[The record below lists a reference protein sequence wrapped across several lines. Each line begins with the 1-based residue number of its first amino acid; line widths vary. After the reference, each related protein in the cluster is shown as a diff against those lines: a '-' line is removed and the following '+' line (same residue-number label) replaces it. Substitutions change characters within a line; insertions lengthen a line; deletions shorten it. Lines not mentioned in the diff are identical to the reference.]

1 MGNYLRATRHPW
13 SSFLFLVPLVAV
25 YEGGIVWLGGDR
37 ADRLRNGADAWVRW
51 QLETFGVGHA
61 FAAPMLVVGLLLVWS
76 WWRWADR
83 PADPVTTW
91 FGMAFE
97 GAAFAVVLWQFGQ
110 NYAPIVESLGVK
122 LTVPAA
128 PDRAA
133 RILTYLGAGI
143 YEEALFRLGLFGG
156 VVFLLRLVLLPKLI
170 AVPLGAFAAAAAF
183 AAAHHVGPYGEA
195 MNPYVFLFRLVAGLY
210 FTALYVARGFGVAVA
225 AHAGYDVLV
234 GVT

>member
-1 MGNYLRATRHPW
+1 MRDYLRATRHPW

-25 YEGGIVWLGGDR
+25 YEGGVVWLGGDR

-61 FAAPMLVVGLLLVWS
+61 FAAPMLVLGILLLWS
-76 WWRWADR
+76 WWRVGDR

-97 GAAFAVVLWQFGQ
+97 GAAYAAVLWQFGQ
-110 NYAPIVESLGVK
+110 NYGPIIDKLGVR
-122 LTVPAA
+122 LEVAVA

-133 RILTYLGAGI
+133 RVLTYLGAGI

-156 VVFLLRLVLLPKLI
+156 LLLMLRLVLLPRII
-170 AVPLGAFAAAAAF
+170 ALPLAAGAAACAF
-183 AAAHHVGPYGEA
+183 AAAHHVGPYGEP
-195 MNPYVFLFRLVAGLY
+195 MNAYVFLFRVIAGLF
-210 FTALYVARGFGVAVA
+210 FTVLYVGRGFGVAVA
-225 AHAGYDVLV
+225 AHAGYDILV

>member
-1 MGNYLRATRHPW
+1 MADYVRATRHPW

-25 YEGGIVWLGGDR
+25 YEGGVVWLGGDR

-61 FAAPMLVVGLLLVWS
+61 FAAPALVIGLLLLWS
-76 WWRWADR
+76 WWRWFDR

-97 GAAFAVVLWQFGQ
+97 GAAFAAVLWQFGQ
-110 NYAPIVESLGVK
+110 NYGPIVDKLGVR
-122 LTVPAA
+122 LDIPIA

-133 RILTYLGAGI
+133 RVLTYLGAGI

-156 VVFLLRLVLLPKLI
+156 LLLLLRLVLLPKAV
-170 AVPLGAFAAAAAF
+170 AVPLAAVAAAATF

-195 MNPYVFLFRLVAGLY
+195 MNPYVFLFRAAAGLF

-225 AHAGYDVLV
+225 AHAGYDILV